1 MIIILKND
9 NFVPI
14 KIRQYLLHALSLT
27 LVFILS
33 SCRYAMDEIQDT
45 IEEIPVITANTPTE
59 KAYSTLTVSP
69 SPSPSAFPTDTP
81 EDENQVSCP
90 EVKIQTEI
98 PENFL
103 AEGKIILYELSGVIM
118 DDKLY
123 TITDSERTPVQFL
136 EGLQNGYFSEFRTSI
151 DRRYVSFLYSTE
163 TSNGIPM
170 NSMIVTD
177 SSLGEYQDIPWDE
190 ENWAYGIREWLGDGE
205 RIVITPR
212 TLYVDDVILFNVFT
226 RKQELLDLE
235 YSSPAMNSRMDHWLT
250 LASIV
255 AYDPMLTRVL
265 IMEEDDTMIL
275 LDLEEHQELAR
286 VTEPD
291 FLEYVVPLWSPDGE
305 YLVYADYFREVVID
319 QEDPQMG
326 MQAVL
331 MNREG
336 AEVWRGDIH
345 PAFYDIHSIGDFTWS
360 PDSNYFTY
368 RWMNNSAGEIH
379 TYMVE
384 AETLE
389 ITEYCFYGLA
399 PVWSPDSRQFIMK
412 MWDNERLANE
422 QEEFGIIIVDIESGE
437 IIQIDDIS
445 YWPVSWLT
453 DVQ

>member
-1 MIIILKND
+1 MKRHGNGTVIVLVVWLIL
-9 NFVPI
+9 
-14 KIRQYLLHALSLT
+14 LLAQTGCAAARKTPASAT
-27 LVFILS
+27 TATEPVSTATPATATIPPATETPTS
-33 SCRYAMDEIQDT
+33 AATITPTNMPEAEIQG
-45 IEEIPVITANTPTE
+45 
-59 KAYSTLTVSP
+59 
-69 SPSPSAFPTDTP
+69 
-81 EDENQVSCP
+81 SCP
-90 EVKIQTEI
+90 EIKLLAEI

-103 AEGKIILYELSGVIM
+103 TEGTIILYELAGVDM
-118 DDKLY
+118 DDRLY
-123 TITDSERTPVQFL
+123 TITEPERTPVPFL
-136 EGLQNGYFSEFRTSI
+136 TQLQNGILSDFQTSPNRKYISFRIETRSGNEYFHR
-151 DRRYVSFLYSTE
+151 L
-163 TSNGIPM
+163 
-170 NSMIVTD
+170 IVTD

-336 AEVWRGDIH
+336 VEVWRGDIH

-453 DVQ
+453 DEQ